1 MGALVGLGTA
11 LFTTDKT
18 IQNTALS
25 FDRAAQSITP
35 EFIENLN
42 KAFDQASGSLI
53 DKLDMSQVKEIAAI
67 ETTSQD
73 LDPAQ
78 QANLTTSAFKQMNT
92 VLNGSTGETSRFV
105 KELNKLAATKIEVG
119 LIDSVRAEADL
130 LGEEGGDE
138 LKAAF
143 VNLRKSLDM
152 VANMSSTPY
161 VRQ

>member
-1 MGALVGLGTA
+1 
-11 LFTTDKT
+11 
-18 IQNTALS
+18 
-25 FDRAAQSITP
+25 
-35 EFIENLN
+35 
-42 KAFDQASGSLI
+42 
-53 DKLDMSQVKEIAAI
+53 MSQVQEIAAI

-78 QANLTTSAFKQMNT
+78 QANLTPSAFKQMNT

-143 VNLRKSLDM
+143 VNLRKSLDIDDLVKTGSM
-152 VANMSSTPY
+152 EKVKAELDKADISPELRKIVESTIHAQMEEINAKKVAAAQQRVVTEAAKRAML
-161 VRQ
+161 